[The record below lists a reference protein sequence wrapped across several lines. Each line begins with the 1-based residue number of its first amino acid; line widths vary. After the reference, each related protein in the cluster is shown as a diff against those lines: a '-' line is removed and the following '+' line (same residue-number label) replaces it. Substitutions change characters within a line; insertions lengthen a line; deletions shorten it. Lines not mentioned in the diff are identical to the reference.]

1 MRKYFSII
9 LGSLLLSLVACSG
22 SDDAFDPISND
33 PDYVVLSAK
42 VLGVTRSED
51 TEAESTLAHI
61 DVYVM
66 DANYNVFHS
75 ERIKAAAPVAGQGQG
90 QFVMKKKRQE
100 FTEGAGYY
108 VYMIANSKETT
119 HPEARTWDD
128 LLEFTQEDENM
139 HLTGMYHGQ
148 DLDNVPTYFLMDG
161 FAYLST
167 DASGK
172 SAKTMSPIILNDGNT
187 KNKIELSGTLYR
199 AAAKF
204 VLNIT
209 QGDDVEF
216 MQTLNNAT
224 PALSFYQLPIST
236 LVVTPEADAR
246 YTSTK
251 QNTKEWGVDTN
262 FVWVTDK
269 DGKPNI
275 TIVGYAYANDWSKEQ
290 SINETAMLLSIPMMW
305 DKNGL
310 EGDGKEAA
318 SPVNWYKIPLSKE
331 SKFERNKCYVINVKI
346 NAIGAE
352 GKNVP
357 IELKDIEYQ
366 TLDWQDV
373 KLTIGDYGARYLTL
387 NTDLVKIYDKNFD
400 LDQLTFASSS
410 PIVSIKL
417 KDVFSHNESR
427 GNVYDAFT
435 ALEVTKESEDAS
447 TEVEYEEGDGVYAYY
462 IDKFGQK
469 IQLGTDPNFDIKIS
483 NEGYQNLTKEQIL
496 ALENNLLQKYIR
508 AEVPAEQKRALN
520 GNIHIY
526 SPINAEQSG
535 TTSVDGLGVD
545 DLNWDSH
552 FNTVR
557 YLEFEVM
564 NEQGL
569 TATFRVEQTPLTV
582 ISNIEGF
589 YSYRDDHVLTDDPNE
604 KPFDYFRYDPDFKS
618 VMTSSMY
625 LVHPHDFTNEP
636 RPSEEVWARTPEMHL
651 VRPEDF
657 KGEPNEEYW
666 NTPQQDRSYS
676 WLKDAKGDYTWLFDP
691 TNTCPAQGTDGE
703 TWVEIRYGFYANT
716 IKYNNGTNSK
726 TFQGIHRPRKEDR
739 AYSDYFYRDMYRNL
753 PGELAITNKNYKG
766 TGLGPYYKA
775 EVLDKDGNKQ
785 TRIFRD
791 HYRWNAQPVFWSK
804 FVNKYYHEAAQGPT
818 YTDNNGRKNSAYKL
832 KGQVDM
838 YEYGPSENGG
848 KTWGRHVYST
858 NLYKFSNHRMY
869 KVFTTTT
876 SKDYTLAYPRQ
887 TADGK
892 TENTVNNSVM
902 LSPTLVLASQ
912 LGETNYQQFLNN
924 ASYYDYI
931 IPNIKEIYRVA
942 ERHCREYVETSFV
955 DKPDAN
961 GVYNHMWDEGEEI
974 IEYRDWRLPTKAE
987 IEAII
992 EFQNSSRAMDKV
1004 LDAQYYFCIT
1014 GTADS
1019 NDLTNIH
1026 NWVSRQIPD
1035 YDSATSQGYYIR
1047 CVRDEGRK
1055 TK

>member
-75 ERIKAAAPVAGQGQG
+75 ERIKAAAPVAGQGQ
-90 QFVMKKKRQE
+90 FVMKKKRQE

-119 HPEARTWDD
+119 HPAARTWDD
-128 LLEFTQEDENM
+128 LLELTQEDENM

-172 SAKTMSPIILNDGNT
+172 TAKTMSPIVINDGNP

-216 MQTLNNAT
+216 KQILDNAT

-310 EGDGKEAA
+310 KGDGKEAA

-410 PIVSIKL
+410 PIKSIKL
-417 KDVFSHNESR
+417 KDVFSHNER
-427 GNVYDAFT
+427 KGNVYSAFT
-435 ALEVTKESEDAS
+435 ALEVTKESEDGS
-447 TEVEYEEGDGVYAYY
+447 TEAEYEQGDGVYAYY

-469 IQLGTDPNFDIKIS
+469 IQLGTDPNFALKDVDHS
-483 NEGYQNLTKEQIL
+483 EWTKEDIL
-496 ALENNLLQKYIR
+496 AHEMNLYNKVDENGNPLAPADQYIHANVR
-508 AEVPAEQKRALN
+508 EGQERALN

-526 SPINAEQSG
+526 SPMYADASN
-535 TTSVDGLGVD
+535 D
-545 DLNWDSH
+545 DLNWNSH

-569 TATFRVEQTPLTV
+569 TATFRVEQRPTIIIT
-582 ISNIEGF
+582 NEEGYF
-589 YSYRDDHVLTDDPNE
+589 SYRSDQKYDDNQPEASHFHNYMGWKSYHATGYMWYYEYDWTDTGYDDNEEDLCLDTDVQRNYSKAVKVTKGDGICDVLHYGSIYAPHKFIDNRGVEVTMNYSGLQRSVFAPTGSFLRHRYYKFSGVSTTGVYSKGGYKISSKYYDYPRGDIQGAAIGPIYEVEVDGEIRKYRKMYTWNLQVIFYNRYVSKVWKENGTDD
-604 KPFDYFRYDPDFKS
+604 
-618 VMTSSMY
+618 
-625 LVHPHDFTNEP
+625 
-636 RPSEEVWARTPEMHL
+636 
-651 VRPEDF
+651 
-657 KGEPNEEYW
+657 
-666 NTPQQDRSYS
+666 
-676 WLKDAKGDYTWLFDP
+676 
-691 TNTCPAQGTDGE
+691 
-703 TWVEIRYGFYANT
+703 
-716 IKYNNGTNSK
+716 
-726 TFQGIHRPRKEDR
+726 
-739 AYSDYFYRDMYRNL
+739 
-753 PGELAITNKNYKG
+753 
-766 TGLGPYYKA
+766 
-775 EVLDKDGNKQ
+775 
-785 TRIFRD
+785 
-791 HYRWNAQPVFWSK
+791 
-804 FVNKYYHEAAQGPT
+804 
-818 YTDNNGRKNSAYKL
+818 NGRTKLRGQADINSMTHAQTTY
-832 KGQVDM
+832 
-838 YEYGPSENGG
+838 YGGSATGWAS
-848 KTWGRHVYST
+848 WGLQSY
-858 NLYKFSNHRMY
+858 SNHRMY
-869 KVFTTTT
+869 HINT
-876 SKDYTLAYPRQ
+876 SNTSQDYTIGYPSLRE
-887 TADGK
+887 DGIPH
-892 TENTVNNSVM
+892 NTPDNAKLV
-902 LSPTLVLASQ
+902 SPGLMMASQ
-912 LGETNYQQFLNN
+912 LGATDYQSILNTIAAGN
-924 ASYYDYI
+924 AKNPGSYPYEVPVVGNFY
-931 IPNIKEIYRVA
+931 KLA
-942 ERHCREYVETSFV
+942 QQHCQEYVETTFI
-955 DKPDAN
+955 DKPDEN
-961 GVYNHMWDEGEEI
+961 GVYNGVWDEGEEVI
-974 IEYRDWRLPTKAE
+974 HYDDWRLPTKAE
-987 IEAII
+987 IDRII
-992 EFQNSSRAMDKV
+992 EFQESSRAMDK
-1004 LDAQYYFCIT
+1004 LLECQYYFCIT
-1014 GTADS
+1014 GKGENADI
-1019 NDLTNIH
+1019 NDKN
-1026 NWVSRQIPD
+1026 NWVSVEVPN
-1035 YDSATSQGYYIR
+1035 YTASKTGYYIR
-1047 CVRDEGRK
+1047 CVRDAGRK